1 MISVYL
7 LIGILSAANAGDIAD
22 KVAHLNLANC
32 KFASAVVLSYDN
44 VVAQL
49 DCTLG
54 SDANK
59 AILEEVTPIE
69 GVAETQVVSVVRP
82 H

>member
-7 LIGILSAANAGDIAD
+7 LIGILSRAQASDIAD
-22 KVAHLNLANC
+22 NVAHLNLAYC
-32 KFASAVVLSYDN
+32 KFASAVVLSYDK

-69 GVAETQVVSVVRP
+69 GIADTQVVSVVRP

>member
-1 MISVYL
+1 
-7 LIGILSAANAGDIAD
+7 
-22 KVAHLNLANC
+22 
-32 KFASAVVLSYDN
+32 VLSYDK

-69 GVAETQVVSVVRP
+69 GIADTQVVSVVRP